1 MKQVQL
7 IAEQS
12 PGAGVARMEESRG
25 GVLAGIG
32 NTPLID
38 ISDVAPSGAARVL
51 LKLEWANP
59 TGSMKDR
66 MALAAIEGAEASG
79 RLQPG
84 GTVVEYTAGTT
95 GISLAFICAAKGY
108 GLEIVFSDAF
118 SDEKRRTME
127 AFGARITDVKSDGKQ
142 INEALIREMIRVAG
156 EISTRPGHWWCDQL
170 KNHDAPLGYRP
181 MGEEIWS
188 QSNGEVTAF
197 VHSVSTAHSIH
208 GVTHALWAHDRAI
221 EITAVEPEESAVLS
235 GGPSGSHKIEGIG
248 IGFIPPL
255 WLPELVNRI
264 ERVSTADAKAMA
276 RSLAQRRGVFAGTST
291 GANVVAACR
300 VAERLGPSATVVTIA
315 CDSGLRYLSTDV
327 FRRIDE

>member
-1 MKQVQL
+1 MAGQESPQMKQSQG
-7 IAEQS
+7 S
-12 PGAGVARMEESRG
+12 
-25 GVLAGIG
+25 VLDGIG

-38 ISDVAPSGAARVL
+38 IGEVATPGSGRVL

-66 MALAAIEGAEASG
+66 MARAAIEGAESSG
-79 RLQPG
+79 RLKPG

-127 AFGARITDVKSDGKQ
+127 AFGARITDVKSDNKT
-142 INEALIREMIRVAG
+142 ITAALIKEMIRTAG
-156 EISTRPGHWWCDQL
+156 EIGDRPGHWWCDQL
-170 KNHDAPLGYRP
+170 NNHDGVRGYRP
-181 MGEEIWS
+181 LGAEIWS
-188 QSNGEVTAF
+188 QTGGEVTAF
-197 VHSVSTAHSIH
+197 VHAVSTAHSIH
-208 GVTHALWAHDRAI
+208 GVTEALWQRSPGI

-248 IGFIPPL
+248 IGFVPPL
-255 WLPELVNRI
+255 WRPDMVNRI
-264 ERVSTADAKAMA
+264 ERVSTVEAKAMA
-276 RSLAQRRGVFAGTST
+276 RRLAREQGVFAGTST

-327 FRRIDE
+327 YRRADAGV